1 MKLNIGNH
9 EFTELWDGV
18 LYKALSDYPNVSDN
32 EMKDIIDFV
41 NYEKNHGRQCEI
53 EADRDDIL
61 QYVQKEMLNLDKY
74 KNVCRPEIIR
84 ECTACKERG
93 GCMTDLVCHT
103 APLENAIS
111 ILKCGSL
118 LSAVNAR
125 KLSDTVLQKEDRNAA
140 NDPTDFFHYVMFSWG
155 NCQAGDRLVMERKLG
170 RSPSQDEMSAG
181 FTPGVRFY
189 FKYDDLEKHPLAVH
203 DGFLPIK
210 VKDEVK
216 LADYVYMIVI
226 PFEYKDQIMKVMP
239 EKLSDRAFCL
249 SHDKLDVWQW
259 SEKVYSFVHDIAK
272 SDVDKTRSHIIQ
284 QYRNQQA

>member
-9 EFTELWDGV
+9 EFTELWDGI

-84 ECTACKERG
+84 ECTACKARG

-103 APLENAIS
+103 APLENTIS
-111 ILKCGSL
+111 ILKSGSL

-125 KLSDTVLQKEDRNAA
+125 KLPDTVLQKEDRNAA

-249 SHDKLDVWQW
+249 NHDKLDVWQW